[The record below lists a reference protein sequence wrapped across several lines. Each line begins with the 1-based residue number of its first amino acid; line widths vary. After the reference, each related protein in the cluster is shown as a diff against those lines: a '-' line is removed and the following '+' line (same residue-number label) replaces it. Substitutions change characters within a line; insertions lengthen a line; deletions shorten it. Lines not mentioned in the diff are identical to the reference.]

1 VIRQRITLRTPLLA
15 HLVRALTV
23 VLGVALLWY
32 GLMTVLLAVKVSPDT
47 VNSLSAY
54 RSLYADAVGLT
65 GGDFTTGVRLL
76 GGFAGVIAFLLFI
89 YLALQELPRPHL
101 ARGDVDLDQHERGST
116 IVRPRAIERVAES
129 AARGNSAVTA
139 AAGRLGDRELTVNIG
154 LRRASV
160 VAETMRDVQSRVGY
174 ALDRHELPDLP
185 INVILTDYERRTR
198 RELS

>member
-15 HLVRALTV
+15 HLVRALTF
-23 VLGVALLWY
+23 VLGAAVFWY
-32 GLMTVLLAVKVSPDT
+32 GLMAVLLAVKVAPDT

-54 RSLYADAVGLT
+54 RSLYTDAAGLT
-65 GGDFTTGVRLL
+65 RGDFTTAVRLI
-76 GGFAGVIAFLLFI
+76 GGFAGLIAFLLFI

-101 ARGDVDLDQHERGST
+101 ARGDVDLDHHERGST
-116 IVRPRAIERVAES
+116 IVRPRAVERVAEF
-129 AARGNSAVTA
+129 AARGNPAVTA
-139 AAGRLGDRELTVNIG
+139 AAGRLGDRELTVDVG

-160 VAETMRDVQSRVGY
+160 VGEIMRDVQSRVGY

>member
-1 VIRQRITLRTPLLA
+1 MIRQRITLRTPLLA

-65 GGDFTTGVRLL
+65 GGDFTTGVRLI

-154 LRRASV
+154 LRR
-160 VAETMRDVQSRVGY
+160 
-174 ALDRHELPDLP
+174 
-185 INVILTDYERRTR
+185 
-198 RELS
+198 